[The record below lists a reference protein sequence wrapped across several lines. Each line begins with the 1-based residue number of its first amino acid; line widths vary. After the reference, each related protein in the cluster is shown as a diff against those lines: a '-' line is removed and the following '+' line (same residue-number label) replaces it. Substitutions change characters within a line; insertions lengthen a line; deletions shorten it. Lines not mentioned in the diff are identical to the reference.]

1 MDLPLRTKLALA
13 FVAVALIGGVL
24 TVFAGSFLISKMVIG
39 EAQRRVALGLKTAR
53 AMLEARLGEEEK
65 ACALIANW
73 LASSPALDRG
83 REGQALLEDFR
94 GQCGADMLHVVDARG
109 TITATARGR
118 AKGMTVLDSPV
129 VRAALE
135 QKRAASGIT
144 LVGISQL
151 VAENASLA
159 DRAYV
164 RVVET
169 PRAKPGGPKDVRE
182 ALMLEAAQP
191 IIRAEGQVV
200 GAVRMGVMLNRNYDL
215 VDFVRSNIFTEATYK
230 GKNLGTVTIFL
241 GDVRVAT
248 NVTGPDGERAIGT
261 RLSAEVYDCVLGR
274 GERWIGPAFVVG
286 NWYVSAY
293 EPIRDPTGRI
303 IGILYVGVLKDR
315 YDDMRRQAMGLFL
328 GISLVALLL
337 AAWAGTALANR
348 IARPI
353 ISLTDGAAQI
363 AQGRFDYRLPE
374 PRRAR
379 RDEIMRLTAAFNE
392 MAAALQRRDEDL
404 RKSHEELARSAEEL
418 HRWNQNYLDT
428 LEFITHQL
436 KNQVAAM
443 KINLLALRDGYVGQ
457 LSDDQHEALDDVVAA
472 VNRTEEMILNYLN
485 LSRIEKGEL
494 EVRARPVHLE
504 AEVVRPVLRD
514 TKPRFDERG
523 MRVEVDL
530 PEDLMVQA
538 DPSLLQIVYD
548 NLLTNAAKYGR
559 EGGLVRLWGEWK
571 NGWVELHVWNE
582 GPGVPP
588 ERLEDIFRK
597 FTRHEAGGQPAR
609 GTGLGLFIAREI
621 ARAHGGDITANSQPG
636 HWIDFV
642 ITLPRP
648 DTLLT

>member
-24 TVFAGSFLISKMVIG
+24 TVTAGSLLISRMVVG

-53 AMLEARLGEEEK
+53 AMLEARLGEEQK
-65 ACALIANW
+65 ACALLAGW
-73 LASSPALDRG
+73 LASSSSLAHG
-83 REGQALLEDFR
+83 RDIQASLEDFR
-94 GQCGADMLHVVDARG
+94 GQCGADILHVVDARG
-109 TITATARGR
+109 TVIATARGR
-118 AKGMTVLDSPV
+118 ANGMTVLDSPV
-129 VRAALE
+129 VRAAIE

-144 LVGISQL
+144 LIGISQL
-151 VAENASLA
+151 VAENASVA
-159 DRAYV
+159 ERAYV
-164 RVVET
+164 RVVDT
-169 PRAKPGGPKDVRE
+169 PRAKPGGPKEVRE

-191 IIRAEGQVV
+191 IIRTGGRVV
-200 GAVRMGVMLNRNYDL
+200 GAVRMAVMLNRNYDL

-248 NVTGPDGERAIGT
+248 NVIGPDGERAIGT
-261 RLSAEVYDCVLGR
+261 RISAEVYDCVLGR
-274 GERWIGPAFVVG
+274 GERWVGPAFVVG

-293 EPIRDPTGRI
+293 EPLRDPTGRT

-315 YDDMRRQAMGLFL
+315 YDDMRRQAMAIFF
-328 GISLVALLL
+328 GISLLALLL
-337 AAWAGTALANR
+337 AAWASTVLANR

-353 ISLTDGAAQI
+353 VLLTDGAAQI
-363 AQGRFDYRLPE
+363 AQGRLDYRLPD

-379 RDEIMRLTAAFNE
+379 REEIKRLTAAFNE
-392 MAAALQRRDEDL
+392 MAAALQRRDEEL

-418 HRWNQNYLDT
+418 KRWNQNYLDT

-443 KINLLALRDGYVGQ
+443 KINLLAVRDGYVGQ
-457 LSDDQHEALDDVVAA
+457 LAEGQREALDDVVAA

-494 EVRARPVHLE
+494 EVRARPVHIE
-504 AEVVRPVLRD
+504 AEVLRPVLRD
-514 TKPRFDERG
+514 TRPRFDERG

-530 PEDLMVQA
+530 PEDLVVQA
-538 DPSLLQIVYD
+538 DPSLLQIIYD

-559 EGGLVRLWGEWK
+559 EGGLVRIWGERK
-571 NGWVELHVWNE
+571 DGWVELHVWNE

-588 ERLEDIFRK
+588 DQIEDLFRK
-597 FTRHEAGGQPAR
+597 FTRLETGSQAAR

-621 ARAHGGDITANSQPG
+621 ARAHGGDITAASKPNE
-636 HWIDFV
+636 WIDFV
-642 ITLPRP
+642 VTLPRP
-648 DTLLT
+648 DAVLG